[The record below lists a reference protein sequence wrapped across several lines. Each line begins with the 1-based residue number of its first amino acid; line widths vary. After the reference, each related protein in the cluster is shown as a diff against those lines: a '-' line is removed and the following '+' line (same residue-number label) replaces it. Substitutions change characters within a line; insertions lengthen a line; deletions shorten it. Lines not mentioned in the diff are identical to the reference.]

1 MPALSFEITS
11 ASAVEFAAAPTLAF
25 GVTATNT
32 PADERL
38 DAILLRVQLRLEPSA
53 RSYSD
58 AEAEGLYE
66 LFGERARWGDTMRPM
81 LWTHA
86 QAVVPPFAGAVTF
99 ELPVPCTYDF
109 NVAVTRWF
117 HAVGTGSVPVNFLY
131 SGTVY
136 FTGPSG
142 TMQVAQVPW
151 SCESHW
157 AMPVQT
163 WKTMMAHYY
172 PDTVSL
178 AVRRDVFDRLD
189 RFRRSEKLVS
199 FDQAVDRLLVNR

>member
-1 MPALSFEITS
+1 MPALSFAVTS

-25 GVTATNT
+25 GITATNL

-58 AEAEGLYE
+58 AEAEVLYE
-66 LFGERARWGDTMRPM
+66 LFGERTRWADTMRPM

-86 QAVVPPFAGAVTF
+86 QAVVPPFAGAVSF

-109 NVAVTRWF
+109 NVGVTRWF
-117 HAVGTGSVPVNFLY
+117 HAVGAGTVPVNFLY

-142 TMQVAQVPW
+142 TMQVTQVPW
-151 SCESHW
+151 SSESRW
-157 AMPVQT
+157 AMPVET

-172 PDTVSL
+172 PYSVSL
-178 AVRRDVFDRLD
+178 TMRRDAFDRLD
-189 RFRRSEKLVS
+189 RFRRAEKLAT
-199 FDQAVDRLLVNR
+199 FDQALDRLLASR